1 MRWLNRRNRPD
12 SGPAIRPNQ
21 TDSRAPPLPG
31 VLGNVLVLLEPIFPN
46 RITSFVA
53 GRGSPVTEPHPGIRP
68 FPSGEPGSSGGPAPR
83 SALGITTGSSM
94 HIWTHPVLQDTVSIA
109 TRKRLLPYIRPIDA
123 DLLPLALMNSARL
136 DLNRRSASNK
146 ATASIRF
153 SRRRSD
159 LSRHQSLL
167 CPRNLLT
174 GFRVHYWIFKP
185 IL

>member
-1 MRWLNRRNRPD
+1 MSARFSD
-12 SGPAIRPNQ
+12 SF
-21 TDSRAPPLPG
+21 T
-31 VLGNVLVLLEPIFPN
+31 
-46 RITSFVA
+46 
-53 GRGSPVTEPHPGIRP
+53 
-68 FPSGEPGSSGGPAPR
+68 PSGRSLRCRAVRCHSRWCCMSWPSYQSNKLACGGARQGGSREP
-83 SALGITTGSSM
+83 TTEASFLSRWVRIFSMTAGSSM
-94 HIWTHPVLQDTVSIA
+94 HIWTHPVLQNTVSIA

-153 SRRRSD
+153 SKRRSD